1 MPPVSAYVVVRLPHH
16 SFGPLLGRWC
26 GRLADAHLAA
36 AYLQPVPL
44 GQFGDGRGGEISGK
58 FRVRK
63 LEKKSRKVMEK
74 TMEEWNE
81 L

>member
-16 SFGPLLGRWC
+16 SSGPLLGRWC

-36 AYLQPVPL
+36 AYLQPVRL
-44 GQFGDGRGGEISGK
+44 GQFGDGRGWEILGQEA
-58 FRVRK
+58 RK
-63 LEKKSRKVMEK
+63 KKSRKVME
-74 TMEEWNE
+74 TIMEEWNE